1 MTREPELAMT
11 GFVAVVRRMALQLI
25 RDYRF
30 AIFGCGAVVLF
41 VASTCAGVAEYS
53 RSVEEY
59 TTLRAAALRQS
70 ALESVVLIRIP
81 SRFLFMS
88 EGGEQFLP
96 KVLIALPGYV
106 DAPHTD
112 VAAAELLPRGLPLD
126 WSFAVAYLF
135 SLAILMS
142 THDTIARQREDGT
155 LRVLLS
161 YPVKRVVVLLGEFA
175 GTLAVTV
182 PLLLVAFLGGVAVVL
197 SSGQIDWHPADWL
210 RFGAM
215 TTAFL
220 VLRLVLGDFRYRE
233 LPFEEIPDEVAS
245 GRAAAGLLISI
256 LFREPATC
264 LLVGTLSWVICGIAL
279 PAIAQPLAHFLSP
292 AQAPREQA
300 LELETAKSKFQH
312 TILVSSD
319 MLRPIE
325 TAAALTEE
333 QKTQMLRDIQL
344 DLVRQHEETISTYT
358 KELMRIRTT
367 YLSTV
372 EKESEL
378 SRDISLASPM
388 SFYVAVID
396 DIASAG
402 VVNQQAFQRA
412 ASEFDRRYTPVCRT
426 LRGQLR
432 PLAAVSG
439 PSVEDGP
446 YRLQGVDSVSY
457 EDVHYDHRLLPSF
470 NGYEIPL
477 GAALRRALIA
487 AMVLLGLD
495 GLILWIASRRFNRY
509 VVT

>member
-1 MTREPELAMT
+1 MTREPELT
-11 GFVAVVRRMALQLI
+11 LSGFTAFTAVVQRMALQLI

-53 RSVEEY
+53 RSIEEY
-59 TTLRAAALRQS
+59 TRLRAAALRQS

-96 KVLIALPGYV
+96 QVLIALPGYV

-112 VAAAELLPRGLPLD
+112 VAVTELLPRGLPLD

-142 THDTIARQREDGT
+142 THDAIARQRQDGT

-197 SSGQIDWHPADWL
+197 LTGQIDWHPADWV
-210 RFGAM
+210 RFGLFVFVSFV
-215 TTAFL
+215 FL
-220 VLRLVLGDFRYRE
+220 SFV
-233 LPFEEIPDEVAS
+233 
-245 GRAAAGLLISI
+245 AAAGLMISI
-256 LFREPATC
+256 LFREPTTC
-264 LLVGTLSWVICGIAL
+264 LLVGTLCWVICGIAL

-300 LELETAKSKFQH
+300 LELETAKSKFQQ
-312 TILVSSD
+312 TIRVSSE
-319 MLRPIE
+319 MLRPID
-325 TAAALTEE
+325 TAAGLTEE
-333 QKTQMLRDIQL
+333 QKNQMLRDIQL
-344 DLVRQHEETISTYT
+344 DLVRQHEETILAYT
-358 KELMRIRTT
+358 KELMRIRAA

-378 SRDISLASPM
+378 SKDISLASPM

-396 DIASAG
+396 DIAGAG

-412 ASEFDRRYTPVCRT
+412 AIEFDRRYTPVCRT

-439 PSVEDGP
+439 PYLEDGP

-457 EDVHYDHRLLPSF
+457 EDVPYDHRLLPSF
-470 NGYEIPL
+470 SGYEVPL
-477 GAALRRALIA
+477 GAALRRALLA
-487 AMVLLGLD
+487 AMVVLGLD
-495 GLILWIASRRFNRY
+495 GLFLWIASRRFNRY